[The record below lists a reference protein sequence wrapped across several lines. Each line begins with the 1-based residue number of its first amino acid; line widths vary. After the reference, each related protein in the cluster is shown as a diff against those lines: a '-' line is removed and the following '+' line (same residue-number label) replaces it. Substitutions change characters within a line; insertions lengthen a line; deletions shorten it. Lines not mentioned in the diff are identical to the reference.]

1 MPGATDG
8 SMPVGSARYIVQF
21 TSKSKLHYFY
31 FVLPFTIVIK
41 ANNGDGK
48 GVISSFAYSRLPI
61 FHEPGKGFE
70 ILSIMKDTF
79 RVCFAKD
86 TSSLLEKHKWP
97 NLSTCHAG
105 YLLESVSLSL

>member
-1 MPGATDG
+1 
-8 SMPVGSARYIVQF
+8 
-21 TSKSKLHYFY
+21 
-31 FVLPFTIVIK
+31 LPFTIVIK

-48 GVISSFAYSRLPI
+48 GVISSFAYPQLPI
-61 FHEPGKGFE
+61 FHEPGKSFE

-97 NLSTCHAG
+97 NLSACHAG
-105 YLLESVSLSL
+105 YLLESVSLSLKEIAFMLQ